1 MDALSDILKF
11 IKLKSSVY
19 FRKDF
24 ASPWGMEI
32 GKSPFAQFHLVVRGH
47 CYFHT
52 KEMKE
57 PSELYAGDIVIFPDG
72 EPHWLADNPKNKK
85 VPGISVVEAHQK
97 KKELFK
103 GDKISTT
110 LICGHFEF
118 DKEFDHPFLQAL
130 PKIIKITDTA
140 RRQLSWLETATNVI
154 MQETDSEEA
163 GSEVVVTRL
172 AEVLFIQ
179 VIRSYMLQNKL
190 PDGYLAALNDRQ
202 INNALK
208 LIHSDPKNNWTLENI
223 AKNIGMSRSSFAA
236 RFKQLVGITP
246 INYLTSWRMNKAKE
260 LIKNHQL
267 PLIEVA
273 ENVGYSSEASFNR
286 AFKKQF
292 RINPGA
298 MRRALHS

>member
-1 MDALSDILKF
+1 MDALSDILKL
-11 IKLKSSVY
+11 IRLQSSVY

-47 CYFHT
+47 CFLQT
-52 KEMKE
+52 KKMKK
-57 PSELYAGDIVIFPDG
+57 PLELYAGDIVVFPYG
-72 EPHWLADNPKNKK
+72 EPHWLADDPKNKK
-85 VPGISVVEAHQK
+85 VPGINVVEAHQK
-97 KKELFK
+97 NKELFK

-130 PKIIKITDTA
+130 PKLIHITDTE

-154 MQETDSEEA
+154 MQEADSDEP

-172 AEVLFIQ
+172 AEILFIQ
-179 VIRSYMLQNKL
+179 ILRVYMLQNKI
-190 PDGYLAALNDRQ
+190 PDGYLAALKDKQ

-208 LIHSDPKNNWTLENI
+208 LIHSNPKNSWTLENI
-223 AKNIGMSRSSFAA
+223 ARNIGMSRSSFAA

-246 INYLTSWRMNKAKE
+246 MSYVTNWRMNKARE
-260 LIKNHQL
+260 LIKNKHL
-267 PLIEVA
+267 PLIEIA
-273 ENVGYSSEASFNR
+273 ENVGYSSDAAFNR

-292 RINPGA
+292 KRNPGA
-298 MRRALHS
+298 MRRALQT